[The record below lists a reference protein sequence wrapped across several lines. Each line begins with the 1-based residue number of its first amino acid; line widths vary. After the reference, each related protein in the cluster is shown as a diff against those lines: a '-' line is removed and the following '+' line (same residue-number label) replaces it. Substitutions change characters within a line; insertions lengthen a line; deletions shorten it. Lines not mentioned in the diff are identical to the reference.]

1 MAGPGERTQA
11 EELETEPVLR
21 YARGFVRLGQG
32 RFEDALAEFRA
43 AETVGPS
50 LAREHVLPVEVRGWI
65 LHTQGLLGE
74 TAAVRATL
82 AGLDATSATAPGCA
96 SPPRRS
102 RWPTAARRMRW
113 TCWRR

>member
-11 EELETEPVLR
+11 EELETEPVLH
-21 YARGFVRLGQG
+21 YVRGFVRLGQG

-43 AETVGPS
+43 AETVRPS

-65 LHTQGLLGE
+65 LHTQVLLGE
-74 TAAVRATL
+74 TAAVRRRSPPSTPA
-82 AGLDATSATAPGCA
+82 SATARGCA

-102 RWPTAARRMRW
+102 RWPKAARRMRW